1 MYNYNLPFSLKIAM
15 LQENQSI
22 LRDELQQTVQPNENL
37 AQQIIGMGFD
47 IELVRQALQN
57 STNDM
62 QKAIEN
68 LLKMQSNGTYES
80 ALKEA
85 IDTVSKV
92 SLAAGVNGP
101 STSQAIQNLEDEQQ
115 VNHLHTLLV
124 YSCTNHTRMFNLYFQ
139 AYDRFAEDMDVED
152 DAYLDLPLIEERAL
166 LDEYKKMLN
175 I

>member
-1 MYNYNLPFSLKIAM
+1 M
-15 LQENQSI
+15 LQENQSV

-47 IELVRQALQN
+47 IELVRKALQN

-68 LLKMQSNGTYES
+68 LLKMQSNGSYES

-85 IDTVSKV
+85 IETVSKV
-92 SLAAGVNGP
+92 SLAAGVNAP

-115 VNHLHTLLV
+115 VNHLHTLRI
-124 YSCTNHTRMFNLYFQ
+124 YSCTNRMSKLHFQ